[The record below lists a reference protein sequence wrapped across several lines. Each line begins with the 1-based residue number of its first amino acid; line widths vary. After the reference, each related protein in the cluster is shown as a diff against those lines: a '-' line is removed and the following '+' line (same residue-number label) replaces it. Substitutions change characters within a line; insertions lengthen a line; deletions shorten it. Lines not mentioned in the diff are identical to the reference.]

1 MRKNLWQLL
10 IALFVVTISHPL
22 HAADKVPPVPQAI
35 QNPLSAEMGL
45 LNEAFK
51 GLVEGIILNRWDK
64 IEEPFHAVHMA
75 KQKTH
80 EALHHK
86 QVFLPKN
93 TNKVAEFVKMDET
106 FHHDLEKMLGA
117 VKKKD
122 QKESLR
128 LTHKLLDQCVAC
140 HNMFRAQ

>member
-1 MRKNLWQLL
+1 MRIFYWPLL
-10 IALFVVTISHPL
+10 SLFSIAILSAPI
-22 HAADKVPPVPQAI
+22 HAADKVPPVPKAI
-35 QNPLSAEMGL
+35 QNPLLAEMGL

-51 GLVEGIILNRWDK
+51 GLIEGIILNRWDK

-93 TNKVAEFVKMDET
+93 TNKVAEFVKMDEA

-122 QKESLR
+122 QKEALR
-128 LTHKLLDQCVAC
+128 LTHKLMDQCVAC
-140 HNMFRAQ
+140 HNMYRAQ